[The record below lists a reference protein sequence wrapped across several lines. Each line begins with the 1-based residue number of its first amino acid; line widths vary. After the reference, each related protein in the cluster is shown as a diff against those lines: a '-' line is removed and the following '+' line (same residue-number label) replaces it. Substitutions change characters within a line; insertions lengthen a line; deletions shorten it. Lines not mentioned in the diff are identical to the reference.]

1 MTDLAQ
7 GGALGL
13 GQQEPAFQLGFEDAV
28 LGGEIF
34 IAQQELLIDRPGDVG
49 ENASPVHLLL
59 RAGFRYK
66 IGIVGVVRRGEQPV
80 DRPPK
85 IK

>member
-34 IAQQELLIDRPGDVG
+34 IAEQESGCRFPRECLSDLLCDPVWSKNS
-49 ENASPVHLLL
+49 NALNYRGLRTGRARLNCPV
-59 RAGFRYK
+59 RGFR
-66 IGIVGVVRRGEQPV
+66 
-80 DRPPK
+80 
-85 IK
+85 